1 MSIGKQALMAVTG
14 LSAGVGVAGGLFA
27 LMIALGLVS
36 EFADQTRTARYIF
49 WYEDAISVGAILG
62 NIISVYQTVLPLGQ
76 AGAGIFGLFSGI
88 FVGAWA
94 MALTEIVNI
103 VPIFT
108 RRMDLRRGLGL
119 MIASMAGGTDGW
131 VVSVLL
137 FPILGGKYNERI
149 PGIPAAAAGR
159 GGEAAV

>member
-1 MSIGKQALMAVTG
+1 MSSWKQVLMAAMG

-49 WYEDAISVGAILG
+49 WYEDAVSVGAILG
-62 NIISVYQTVLPLGQ
+62 NTISVYQTVLPLGQ
-76 AGAGIFGLFSGI
+76 AGAGVFGLFSGV
-88 FVGAWA
+88 FVGTWA

-108 RRMDLRRGLGL
+108 RRIDLRQRAWADDRVHG
-119 MIASMAGGTDGW
+119 GGTDGW

-149 PGIPAAAAGR
+149 PSAAAGR
-159 GGEAAV
+159 AGEAAV

>member
-119 MIASMAGGTDGW
+119 IIASMA
-131 VVSVLL
+131 
-137 FPILGGKYNERI
+137 
-149 PGIPAAAAGR
+149 AGR
-159 GGEAAV
+159 TVGSFLYYYFRF